1 MTIASIPIT
10 ITEWNICD
18 CPAKSRTYGAKT
30 HEALMTWMR
39 STMTLVFLWI
49 SIPEF
54 WAHQVLSH
62 PGAVTHNR
70 SSPSHLRLLTPSHPS
85 GLSLN
90 AISLDSCS
98 GNLI

>member
-18 CPAKSRTYGAKT
+18 CPGKSRTYAAKT
-30 HEALMTWMR
+30 HEALMR

-54 WAHQVLSH
+54 WAHQVLCH
-62 PGAVTHNR
+62 PGAAAHNC
-70 SSPSHLRLLTPSHPS
+70 SSPSHLRLL
-85 GLSLN
+85 L
-90 AISLDSCS
+90 
-98 GNLI
+98 LILQVSA